1 MNNIKKKI
9 LQLIINKIN
18 SIIKNITNILILKQ
32 IINII
37 IHNKYYAYS
46 NIKTIKYF

>member
-1 MNNIKKKI
+1 MNNNIKKKI

-37 IHNKYYAYS
+37 IHNYEYS
-46 NIKTIKYF
+46 N

>member
-1 MNNIKKKI
+1 MNNNIKKKI

-37 IHNKYYAYS
+37 IHNNYEYS
-46 NIKTIKYF
+46 N